1 MYTERSVTDLENLTR
16 LCAALDNLLTILSRS
31 RKLKS
36 AFLLGTLREL
46 EERQRQNFGREDLY
60 FIIQLMDDLQIQ

>member
-1 MYTERSVTDLENLTR
+1 MLMYTERSVTDLENLTR

-36 AFLLGTLREL
+36 AFLLGMLRIKRKTKTEL
-46 EERQRQNFGREDLY
+46 WKRGLVFYYSVDG
-60 FIIQLMDDLQIQ
+60 

>member
-1 MYTERSVTDLENLTR
+1 MYTERSVTELENLTR
-16 LCAALDNLLTILSRS
+16 LCAALENLLTILSWS

-36 AFLLGTLREL
+36 AFLLGTLREE

-60 FIIQLMDDLQIQ
+60 FVTQFMDDL

>member
-1 MYTERSVTDLENLTR
+1 MLMYTEHSVTDLENLTR

-36 AFLLGTLREL
+36 AFLLGMLRE
-46 EERQRQNFGREDLY
+46 
-60 FIIQLMDDLQIQ
+60 